1 MHFPAAPPSDA
12 APSRRFVAGWALL
25 AGAVMFVLGIF
36 HGGFPCEYH
45 PDEPIKVAQLL
56 DGTRNYHHPPLML
69 TLADA
74 AARLVGV
81 TRQPGHLAR
90 LGRTLSAVYLA
101 GAVSL
106 LVVLAGIYGATRRAV
121 VTAAAALG
129 TNAQAVLAGH
139 FFKEDALFALT
150 LALTFVAGA
159 IHWRRRGG
167 LDRLALGAAAGL
179 AISSKY
185 VGVLAV
191 IYALVLAA
199 LAAKAEGRR
208 QKAEGKISR
217 RIAGGWFASSLYFC
231 LLPSAFCLLG
241 TLAVIALCNGPALW
255 GHFDLIREGWR
266 LGVATVQEGNGGVGA
281 QVPHW
286 QFVGMLIVTT
296 PLPVLLGAAWFWVDL
311 RRFSFRTHADRWLAG
326 LAPLWLTAVFS
337 FSASTAVRYFLPVSL
352 LLGCVAGVA
361 LPEAVHRTA
370 LWWGKARM
378 ATAAATAAVGLILLF
393 SLPETISLLAGF
405 AGDDRALL
413 GRWVAT
419 NLPPGAVI
427 AEDALARLPAG
438 ALGNRRLIAAPV
450 VADLGDV
457 EALRAQGI
465 RYVVVCWY
473 DSRRYVDPHKR
484 PSAEARDFLKRRA
497 FYESLPTHARS
508 LWKSDLRQP
517 FPLRPGLEL
526 FVLDP

>member
-1 MHFPAAPPSDA
+1 MHPPAAPHADA
-12 APSRRFVAGWALL
+12 APSRRFVTGWALL
-25 AGAVMFVLGIF
+25 AGAVMFALGIF
-36 HGGFPCEYH
+36 HNDFPSEYH
-45 PDEPIKVAQLL
+45 PDEPSKVAQLL

-74 AARLVGV
+74 AARLGGV
-81 TRQPGHLAR
+81 AR
-90 LGRTLSAVYLA
+90 RPENLVRVGRTLSAAYLA

-129 TNAQAVLAGH
+129 VNAQAVLAGH
-139 FFKEDALFALT
+139 FFKEDALFALA

-159 IHWRRRGG
+159 VHWRRRGR

-191 IYALVLAA
+191 IYALVLAVLVAKRSKAGLAA
-199 LAAKAEGRR
+199 LAWCA
-208 QKAEGKISR
+208 
-217 RIAGGWFASSLYFC
+217 
-231 LLPSAFCLLG
+231 LG
-241 TLAVIALCNGPALW
+241 TVAVLALCNGPASW
-255 GHFDLIREGWR
+255 GHFDTIREGWR
-266 LGVATVQEGNGGVGA
+266 LGVSTVQTGNGGVGA

-286 QFVGMLIVTT
+286 QFVGMLFVAT

-311 RRFSFRTHADRWLAG
+311 RRFPFRAHADRWLAG

-352 LLGCVAGVA
+352 GLGCVAGVA
-361 LPEAVHRTA
+361 LPEAVRRAAAWSGNARTVIFT
-370 LWWGKARM
+370 RTT
-378 ATAAATAAVGLILLF
+378 TAAALAAGLTLLF

-405 AGDDRALL
+405 ASDDRASL
-413 GRWVAT
+413 GRWVTA
-419 NLPPGAVI
+419 NLPSGAII
-427 AEDALARLPAG
+427 AEDALARLPAD
-438 ALGNRRLIAAPV
+438 ALGDRRVIAAPV

-457 EALRAQGI
+457 AALRAQGI
-465 RYVVVCWY
+465 GYVVVCWY

-484 PSAEARDFLKRRA
+484 PGAGARDFLARRA
-497 FYESLPTHARS
+497 FYESLPSHARS
-508 LWKSDLRQP
+508 LWKSDLKQP

-526 FVLDP
+526 FALDPERM